1 MEQLQSEIAALK
13 NRIRHL
19 ESQVTNLNIKKM
31 SETEIENTPFD
42 QLELKAING
51 DIENPSNDK
60 IVLYFRDGKLMAS
73 FGGNE
78 GIIQIGFG

>member
-31 SETEIENTPFD
+31 SETEIENTPF
-42 QLELKAING
+42 
-51 DIENPSNDK
+51 
-60 IVLYFRDGKLMAS
+60 
-73 FGGNE
+73 
-78 GIIQIGFG
+78 